1 MNVHSSARI
10 TRAGRALLVHRVT
23 QEHWSAAEAAEAAG
37 VSPRTVYKWLARF
50 DAEGAEGLSDRSS
63 RPKRSPT
70 AISPGWQQVVV
81 ELRRSRMTGAAIA
94 ARLKIPKATVARVL
108 KRHGLERLKKLD
120 PPVPVRRY
128 ERSRPGELVHLDIKK
143 LGRVKGLGHR
153 ITGDRANTHRN
164 RGIGWEYVHVCVDD
178 YTRLAYVEVLEDEKG
193 VTAVAFLRRAV
204 AWFAERGVT
213 VERVMTDNGSGYVS
227 KDFRVAIAEIR
238 ARHIRTRPYTPRTNG
253 KAERFIQTM
262 LREWAYG
269 RPYQSSYRRRAALPA
284 WLRRYNER
292 RPHSGIG
299 GAAPVT
305 RLRSAA

>member
-10 TRAGRALLVHRVT
+10 TRAGRALLVQRVT
-23 QEHWSAAEAAEAAG
+23 EEQWPVAEAAEAAG
-37 VSPRTVYKWLARF
+37 VSPRTVYKWLARIE
-50 DAEGAEGLSDRSS
+50 AEGPEGLFDRSS

-70 AISPGWQQVVV
+70 AISPGWQQLVL

-94 ARLKIPKATVARVL
+94 ARLKIPRATVARVL

-120 PPVPVRRY
+120 PPVPIRRY

-153 ITGDRANTHRN
+153 ITGNRVHKN
-164 RGIGWEYVHVCVDD
+164 RGIGWEFVHVCVDD

-193 VTAVAFLRRAV
+193 VTAVGFLRRAV
-204 AWFAERGVT
+204 EWFAERGVK

-227 KDFRVAIAEIR
+227 KDFGAAVAEIR

-269 RPYQSSYRRRAALPA
+269 RPFLTSYRRRAALPA

-292 RPHSGIG
+292 RPHAGIG
-299 GAAPVT
+299 GAAPIT

>member
-10 TRAGRALLVHRVT
+10 TRAGRALLVQRVT
-23 QEHWSAAEAAEAAG
+23 EEQWPVAEAAEAAG

-50 DAEGAEGLSDRSS
+50 EAEGPEGLFDRSS

-70 AISPGWQQVVV
+70 AISPGWQQLVL

-94 ARLKIPKATVARVL
+94 ARLKIPRATVARVL

-120 PPVPVRRY
+120 PPVPIRRY

-153 ITGDRANTHRN
+153 ITGNRVHKN
-164 RGIGWEYVHVCVDD
+164 RGIGWEFVHVCVDD

-193 VTAVAFLRRAV
+193 VTAVGFLRRAV
-204 AWFAERGVT
+204 EWFAERGVK

-227 KDFRVAIAEIR
+227 KDFGAAVAEIR

-269 RPYQSSYRRRAALPA
+269 RPFLTSYRRRAALPA

-292 RPHSGIG
+292 RPHAGIG
-299 GAAPVT
+299 GAAPIT